1 MATGTEGP
9 DVLTNDQSLSE
20 ETINALG
27 GDDIIDVTNPH
38 PANWSPTTMVTRVT
52 IDGGA
57 GFDTLRLSGRRVNLS
72 PNSAFVNDGTSG
84 ASVFIFEWG
93 SFISWSQIERLVVSG
108 TAYSGRNQDGS
119 YSATSWTTGDTID
132 KLDVA
137 TIGGAPI
144 TVSSGGGNDE
154 IAIWGN
160 VGAGSGANGGPG
172 DDLID
177 FRGTTAVSRVVFAP
191 PDFGRIYYLFANG
204 EDGNDTLIGSAG
216 EDRLNGGAGNDQL
229 RSGLGDDTLRGG
241 AGDDLLYFGAAFG
254 GTDVA
259 DGGDGRD
266 AIVLQGN
273 VAIVFGE
280 TQLTGLE
287 SISLQSGA
295 NTQFGDTAD
304 NFYAY
309 SVTTA
314 NGNVAAGQQM
324 IVNGQ
329 SLRAGEDLTFD
340 GSAESDGQF
349 LVFGGHGVDTLKG
362 GSGNDLF
369 VFDADRWG
377 ANDKVDGGAGRDAVV
392 ITAGNGLTHI
402 DFGATSLVGIES
414 LSVANRYAS
423 DPTATPSYE
432 FVLDNGNV
440 APGGTLIVNA
450 SSLAAGQVMKLEGR
464 GVHDGNLILFGG
476 AGHDTLTAGDGADL
490 LVGGARAD
498 GLTGGAGADT
508 FRYDAA
514 GDSIAGAEDLIGDFQ
529 TGLDKIDLSR
539 IDADS
544 ATAGDQAFHW
554 IGSNAFSG
562 GGAPSAGE
570 LRVYENGGYGWIE
583 GDTDGDGL
591 ADLVIVLQVGT
602 APLVQED
609 FLL

>member
-1 MATGTEGP
+1 
-9 DVLTNDQSLSE
+9 
-20 ETINALG
+20 
-27 GDDIIDVTNPH
+27 
-38 PANWSPTTMVTRVT
+38 
-52 IDGGA
+52 
-57 GFDTLRLSGRRVNLS
+57 
-72 PNSAFVNDGTSG
+72 
-84 ASVFIFEWG
+84 
-93 SFISWSQIERLVVSG
+93 
-108 TAYSGRNQDGS
+108 
-119 YSATSWTTGDTID
+119 
-132 KLDVA
+132 
-137 TIGGAPI
+137 
-144 TVSSGGGNDE
+144 
-154 IAIWGN
+154 
-160 VGAGSGANGGPG
+160 
-172 DDLID
+172 
-177 FRGTTAVSRVVFAP
+177 
-191 PDFGRIYYLFANG
+191 
-204 EDGNDTLIGSAG
+204 
-216 EDRLNGGAGNDQL
+216 
-229 RSGLGDDTLRGG
+229 
-241 AGDDLLYFGAAFG
+241 
-254 GTDVA
+254 VA